1 MSEVFLNQEML
12 IELLRRG
19 FVSEV
24 KVSESIPSKGKALT
38 LNRKRVWIVS
48 IVLISGEETKM
59 FSTRGSP
66 REWASLDRLNEW
78 LRISGMIKNYVVQ
91 METNK

>member
-1 MSEVFLNQEML
+1 MNGEVLNQEML

-24 KVSESIPSKGKALT
+24 KVSESTPSKGKALL
-38 LNRKRVWIVS
+38 LNKKCVWVVS
-48 IVLISGEETKM
+48 VVLLNGEESTI
-59 FSTRGSP
+59 FSTRGSQ

-78 LRISGMIKNYVVQ
+78 FRVIGLIGNYVVQ
-91 METNK
+91 MESSK